1 MVFIRFILYLYF
13 PDHQDSS
20 SRDLEIPEW
29 EDVMSENKND
39 QTIRIR
45 PTRIYKCHRE
55 NKNLIRTQVWK
66 DGDGNF
72 HCFNCNEYVEDVTDT
87 ETGEEILR
95 WV

>member
-1 MVFIRFILYLYF
+1 M
-13 PDHQDSS
+13 D
-20 SRDLEIPEW
+20 
-29 EDVMSENKND
+29 ENKND

-45 PTRIYKCHRE
+45 PTKIFKCHRE
-55 NKNLIRTQVWK
+55 NKNLIRSQVWK

-87 ETGEEILR
+87 ETGKEILR